1 MLKPLAEIGVPDSR
15 FQTLV
20 VEDQNTGMRPMTVA
34 DHFAEIAAINLLP
47 TVSNR
52 VRTIFERG
60 RNAFL
65 YAWYVYDLTALAEA
79 QGYAAL
85 EVALKE
91 RLAELPNRYPARG
104 LGEQMQRASQEGL
117 FDTFPLPP
125 GNESTDRDGYFT
137 QLTNLI
143 RRFRNEF
150 AHGTDYV
157 NMPGAAL
164 DALYTCAALINH
176 LYRR

>member
-1 MLKPLAEIGVPDSR
+1 
-15 FQTLV
+15 
-20 VEDQNTGMRPMTVA
+20 
-34 DHFAEIAAINLLP
+34 
-47 TVSNR
+47 
-52 VRTIFERG
+52 FERG

-65 YAWYVYDLTALAEA
+65 YAWFVYDLTALAEA

-85 EVALKE
+85 EAALKE
-91 RLAELPNRYPARG
+91 KLADRPGSFEARG
-104 LGEQMQRASQEGL
+104 LGEQMLRASRDGL

-125 GNESTDRDGYFT
+125 GNAPTDRDAYFA

-176 LYRR
+176 LYEIEPR